1 MRITLT
7 LRVDRELAVAVAVSE
22 HARGVELPQGA
33 FPALLRRARED
44 LVVVGEAQQAHHLGE
59 RQIDGRDR
67 SPRQVRHH
75 ARFRNQRRSG
85 RRRLSLRVGCDRDSA
100 IRLARFVALHT
111 YAHTRAR
118 ACTRVRARAHTHK
131 PPNGIRTVFPHS
143 RDR

>member
-75 ARFRNQRRSG
+75 ARFEIRA
-85 RRRLSLRVGCDRDSA
+85 DRDPA